1 MKFPYITLKKLSV
14 MTKYRIEYGNNK
26 TGTITNEQ
34 KVLETYEAIKK
45 RCDSAK
51 LIKIDNQ

>member
-1 MKFPYITLKKLSV
+1 
-14 MTKYRIEYGNNK
+14 MTKYRIKYGNTT

-45 RCDSAK
+45 HYDSAK